1 MIYECKHCGYTTNR
15 QLNIVRHE
23 NRKNP
28 CKKTTNGGGVH
39 DEVNVGN
46 IETNVGNIETNV
58 GKNEINVDISTTL
71 VVDKKITNTTCNKCN
86 VKFCNK
92 TKLNNHM
99 KICKGVDSLTC
110 HICLTKFENR
120 MQKYKHKKN
129 VDCKPPPPPTI
140 PLSQLVNQHPF
151 DTDTTEYIYLLQT
164 RESLRNKETIYK
176 VGRTC
181 KEGLQRFKFYPKGSK
196 LLLHIF
202 CFDSVTVEKNILS
215 QFNDKFKNAST
226 YGKEYFDGELTE
238 MVSIVLKEVSSTFN
252 CCFSMTRI

>member
-15 QLNIVRHE
+15 QLNLIRHE

-28 CKKTTNGGGVH
+28 CKKTTNGGG
-39 DEVNVGN
+39 NIVGN
-46 IETNVGNIETNV
+46 NVIPNTEFVTHNTEFVIPNPQNV
-58 GKNEINVDISTTL
+58 
-71 VVDKKITNTTCNKCN
+71 ITNSDTSKLTCNKCN

-110 HICLTKFENR
+110 HICLTKFKNR
-120 MQKYKHKKN
+120 MQKYRHKKN
-129 VDCKPPPPPTI
+129 VDCKPPPPPAPPPI

-215 QFNDKFKNAST
+215 QFNGKFKNAST
-226 YGKEYFDGELTE
+226 YGKEYFDGDLTE

>member
-15 QLNIVRHE
+15 QLNLIRHE

-28 CKKTTNGGGVH
+28 CKKTTNGGGESG
-39 DEVNVGN
+39 DESLPIVTTQLHLVDTSLPIVTNLLPDVLDSQLN
-46 IETNVGNIETNV
+46 MTNSETS
-58 GKNEINVDISTTL
+58 KL
-71 VVDKKITNTTCNKCN
+71 TCNKCN
-86 VKFCNK
+86 KEVNRKDNLK
-92 TKLNNHM
+92 RHEEK
-99 KICKGVDSLTC
+99 CKGLKPNQCD
-110 HICLTKFENR
+110 ICLKIFTSR
-120 MQKYKHKKN
+120 HGKYKHKKN
-129 VDCKPPPPPTI
+129 VICQPPTI

-202 CFDSVTVEKNILS
+202 CFDSVTVEKKILS

-226 YGKEYFDGELTE
+226 YGKEYFDGDLTE

-252 CCFSMTRI
+252 CCFSMTGI

>member
-15 QLNIVRHE
+15 QLNLIRHE

-28 CKKTTNGGGVH
+28 CRKTTNGRGVGG
-39 DEVNVGN
+39 DRVGN
-46 IETNVGNIETNV
+46 NVIPSTEFVTHNTEFVIPNPQNV
-58 GKNEINVDISTTL
+58 
-71 VVDKKITNTTCNKCN
+71 ITNSDTSKITCNKCN
-86 VKFCNK
+86 KDFKSKNGYRKHLLKCN
-92 TKLNNHM
+92 
-99 KICKGVDSLTC
+99 GVDRLTC
-110 HICLTKFENR
+110 PICFEVFKTR
-120 MQKYKHKKN
+120 DQKYRHKKN
-129 VDCKPPPPPTI
+129 VICRPPQI